1 MWERYEIGQLILEAM
16 ERRGMTRQELIQR
29 LGYTNFSKGFRKVDA
44 AIRGGDGD
52 RIMLER
58 IGEVLDIS
66 PREIETALTA
76 TRNRQV
82 QSVIQSIIPKLRR

>member
-16 ERRGMTRQELIQR
+16 ERRGMSRQELIRR